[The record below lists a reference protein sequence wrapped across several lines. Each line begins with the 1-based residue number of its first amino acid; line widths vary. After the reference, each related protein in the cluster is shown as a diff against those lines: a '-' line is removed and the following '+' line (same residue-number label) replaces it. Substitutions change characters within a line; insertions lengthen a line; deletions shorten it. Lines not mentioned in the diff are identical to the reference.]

1 MRLILV
7 GPPGSGKG
15 TQASAVSAQLS
26 VPAISTGEIFRA
38 HVRDG
43 TELGRVAKK
52 YLDAG
57 DLVPDDLTLSM
68 VSERLTEPDAVSGWL
83 LDGFPRSIPQA
94 EGLDRILAERGTPL
108 DVALE
113 LVIDEDEVV
122 RRLSG
127 RRTCRQC
134 QRLYHM
140 DFTPPKE
147 AGVCDNCGGELFQ
160 RDDDRKTTIRH
171 RMVVYFQST
180 APLLGHYSRESR
192 LVGVDAMGPVE
203 DVTQRIVRAIHRFVD

>member
-1 MRLILV
+1 VKLILV

-15 TQASAVSAQLS
+15 TQASAVSAELS
-26 VPAISTGEIFRA
+26 IPAISTGEIFRA
-38 HVRDG
+38 HVRAG

-52 YLDAG
+52 YLDSG
-57 DLVPDDLTLSM
+57 DLVPDDVTLRM
-68 VSERLTEPDAVSGWL
+68 VAERLTEPDALGGWL

-94 EGLDRILAERGTPL
+94 EGLDRHLAEQDTHL

-113 LVIDEDEVV
+113 LVVDEDEVV

-134 QRLYHM
+134 QRLYHI
-140 DFTPPKE
+140 DFNPPKE

-160 RDDDRKTTIRH
+160 RDDDRQTTIRH
-171 RMVVYFQST
+171 RMVVYYQST
-180 APLLGHYSRESR
+180 APLLGYYSRESR

-203 DVTQRIVRAIHRFVD
+203 DVSQRIVRAIRRFVE